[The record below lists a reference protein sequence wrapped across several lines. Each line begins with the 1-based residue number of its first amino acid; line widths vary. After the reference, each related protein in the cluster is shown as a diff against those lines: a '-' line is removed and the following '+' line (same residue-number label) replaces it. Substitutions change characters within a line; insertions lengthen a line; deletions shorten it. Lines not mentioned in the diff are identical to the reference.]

1 MKTKNKYI
9 LLSILVVG
17 LITID
22 KITKFLCEGIDISV
36 IPNFFSLVSVH
47 NYGAGLGILSGKTTL
62 LIILTTIFLLLF
74 CLYDVVCKK
83 NSKIYV
89 VAISFIFAGAVGNL
103 IDRIFLGYVR
113 DFLYFNIKLMPY
125 YFNVADVLLTV
136 GIILFFID
144 ILFFGDKKNKKIDQ
158 NKNENNKNRSEDNT
172 KKSEL

>member
-1 MKTKNKYI
+1 M
-9 LLSILVVG
+9 
-17 LITID
+17 
-22 KITKFLCEGIDISV
+22 
-36 IPNFFSLVSVH
+36 
-47 NYGAGLGILSGKTTL
+47 
-62 LIILTTIFLLLF
+62 
-74 CLYDVVCKK
+74 YDVVCKK
-83 NSKIYV
+83 NIKIYV